1 MEYRKTSL
9 SANYYNAVWVS
20 QNMGKLAKV
29 IGNDDQQLKNYINT
43 TLCFDGFEEDIL
55 KAVFEQEWLESCER
69 SKPADEIEL
78 FDVEITDNTLTLSM
92 NLQWHNIPISSKA
105 LENEDEFQN
114 LLDWPTDL
122 LDEIFFNEEGI
133 ALLDD
138 DDIEEQSVGEKN
150 IFVDIS

>member
-1 MEYRKTSL
+1 M
-9 SANYYNAVWVS
+9 
-20 QNMGKLAKV
+20 
-29 IGNDDQQLKNYINT
+29 
-43 TLCFDGFEEDIL
+43 
-55 KAVFEQEWLESCER
+55 FEQEWLESCER

-92 NLQWHNIPISSKA
+92 NLQWHNIPICSKA

-122 LDEIFFNEEGI
+122 LDKIFFNEEGI

-138 DDIEEQSVGEKN
+138 DDIEEESVGEKN